1 MLLGRRRRV
10 VVGVA
15 AALSVALAGAA
26 GCTGQASDRG
36 AVTTMAEIAAV
47 PAEVG
52 AAPALLGPGT
62 YVAGQH
68 LDPGLYEVTVNSG
81 VSAAVVVPL
90 GEGDSFG
97 SILELLSVPD
107 FAGGPDGPVA
117 TLRLELSDGDE
128 VVLTGGPRGE
138 FTLAF
143 TPVVS
148 RWIEPIDGTVTLH
161 SGRWS
166 VGEDLAPGRY
176 VADVAPGARGFLS
189 VDRAG
194 IRTAM
199 ELLDGDGADGGRPSV
214 ALDLSIGDRVA
225 VSGMNEVTLRPADG
239 GAIPTSSPATEGT
252 TPSAAT
258 LVACD
263 LLTVAD
269 IEASGLSVLD
279 ATGTDPNTPVDEC
292 EFDLPNAPN
301 SMVYGRVRV
310 FLMPAELGAAFQP
323 TGSPGEVLLEGIG
336 VEAWESDG
344 FGAARLA
351 DGRVVLVV
359 LADLGLVDP
368 RPYVVELL
376 AVAVSR
382 AEIADP

>member
-1 MLLGRRRRV
+1 MGRRRRV

-47 PAEVG
+47 PAQVG

-81 VSAAVVVPL
+81 VSAALSVPL
-90 GEGDSFG
+90 GERDSFG
-97 SILELLSVPD
+97 SILEILSVPEL
-107 FAGGPDGPVA
+107 AVGGLVA
-117 TLRLELSDGDE
+117 TLRVELSDGDE
-128 VVLTGGPRGE
+128 VVLTAGSRGK

-199 ELLDGDGADGGRPSV
+199 ELLDGDGSDGGRPSA
-214 ALDLSIGDRVA
+214 ALDLSIGDRIEI
-225 VSGMNEVTLRPADG
+225 SGLNEVVIRPAEG
-239 GAIPTSSPATEGT
+239 GAIPTSTPVFEST

-258 LVACD
+258 PVACD
-263 LLTVAD
+263 LLTIAD
-269 IEASGLSVLD
+269 IEASGLSVVE
-279 ATGTDPNTPVDEC
+279 ARGTDPNTPGDEC
-292 EFDLPNAPN
+292 EFVLPNAPN
-301 SMVYGRVRV
+301 SVVAGRVGV
-310 FLMPAELGAAFQP
+310 DLIPAEMGAAFRP
-323 TGSPGEVLLEGIG
+323 EGSRGEVLLEGIG
-336 VEAWESDG
+336 VEAWGSEG
-344 FGAARLA
+344 FAAARLA
-351 DGRVVLVV
+351 DGRVVIVV
-359 LADLGLVDP
+359 VAGLGLVDP

-382 AEIADP
+382 AAIADP